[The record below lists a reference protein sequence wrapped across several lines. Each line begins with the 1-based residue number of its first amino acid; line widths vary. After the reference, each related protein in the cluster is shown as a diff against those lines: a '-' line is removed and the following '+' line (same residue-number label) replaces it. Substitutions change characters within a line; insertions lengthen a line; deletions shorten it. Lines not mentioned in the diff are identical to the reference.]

1 MRNMKTKVSSSRT
14 PIIFIL
20 IIGIAAI
27 GIGILIY
34 DAIASK
40 NAIPAITSQDDVPR
54 VTVEDAYQAFSL
66 GEAVLVDTRSLEAY
80 QQGHAVGAISLPVAE
95 VENRLGELDPAQ
107 WYITYCT

>member
-1 MRNMKTKVSSSRT
+1 MKTKVSSSRA
-14 PIIFIL
+14 PIILVL
-20 IIGIAAI
+20 IIGLTAI

-40 NAIPAITSQDDVPR
+40 NDIPAISSQDDVPR
-54 VTVEDAYQAFSL
+54 VAVEDAYQAFSR

-80 QQGHAVGAISLPVAE
+80 QQGHAAGAISLPVAE
-95 VENRLGELDPAQ
+95 VENRFSELDPEQ